1 MAGMVTPVMYQAPS
15 EVCCET
21 VLPLCGLPLCPLRD
35 ATRSPGYPEAVRAL
49 ESARQTREMRVP
61 GEDYRVRA
69 DGSIEPLC
77 VPFVM
82 PAGCCQM
89 ARGA

>member
-1 MAGMVTPVMYQAPS
+1 
-15 EVCCET
+15 
-21 VLPLCGLPLCPLRD
+21 
-35 ATRSPGYPEAVRAL
+35 
-49 ESARQTREMRVP
+49 MRVP